1 MNHATKLLKPLASS
15 CLLTALI
22 TTPLHNANAG
32 AIEEAFADSKAFV
45 NARYRYE
52 GVSDSVNLDAKASI
66 LRTRLG
72 LTTSTKKDLYAHID
86 FETIMHV
93 LADDDYNSTANGNVT
108 FAKVADPNGTEVN
121 QVFLKYTIN
130 PSMSLT
136 AGRQRIIFDN
146 ARFVGNVGW
155 RMNEQTYDAVQFNAK
170 PADNIWLNL
179 VNIQQINTIT
189 ATETATN
196 IQLINAKFKKLG
208 SGDLTAYAYL
218 LDFDTAPNTA
228 TSTLGL
234 RYKGA
239 ADKLLYTLEYA
250 KQSDYADNAGSFDV
264 DYLFAEVGY
273 KVAEKTKV
281 FIAMETL
288 GSDSGAVAFQTPL
301 ATKHAFNG
309 WADKFLAT
317 PATGLNDTYVKV
329 VSWVDGIKLVAMYH
343 NFSADSGSADY
354 GTELDLLAVKKL
366 NKTYSLLAKYASYSA
381 DTFSA
386 DTDKIWLQL
395 EMKLNQ

>member
-1 MNHATKLLKPLASS
+1 MNHPTKLLTPLVSS

-32 AIEEAFADSKAFV
+32 AIEDAFADSKAFIDV
-45 NARYRYE
+45 RYRYE
-52 GVSDSVNLDAKASI
+52 GADDSVNLDAKASI

-72 LTTSTKKDLYAHID
+72 LTTSTKKALYAHID
-86 FETIMHV
+86 FENITHV
-93 LADDDYNSTANGNVT
+93 ITDDDYNSTTNGNVT
-108 FAKVADPNGTEVN
+108 FAKVPDPNESEVN
-121 QVFLKYTIN
+121 QAFLNYTFS
-130 PSMSLT
+130 PALSVK
-136 AGRQRIIFDN
+136 AGRQRIIYDN

-155 RMNEQTYDAVQFNAK
+155 RMNEQTYDAVQFTS
-170 PADNIWLNL
+170 NISDSFSLKL
-179 VNIQQINTIT
+179 ANIQQINTFT

-196 IQLINAKFKKLG
+196 IQLINANLKKLG
-208 SGDLTAYAYL
+208 SGNLTAYAYL
-218 LDFDTAPNTA
+218 LDFDAAPNTA
-228 TSTLGL
+228 TSTFGV

-250 KQSDYADNAGSFDV
+250 KQQDYADNAGSFDA

-281 FIAMETL
+281 FLAMETL
-288 GSDSGAVAFQTPL
+288 GSDGGAVAFQTPL

-317 PATGLNDTYVKV
+317 PATGLTDTYVKV
-329 VSWVDGIKLVAMYH
+329 VSWVEGIKLVGIYH
-343 NFSADSGSADY
+343 DFSADSGSANY

-381 DTFSA
+381 DTFSV
-386 DTDKIWLQL
+386 DTDKFWLQL
-395 EMKLNQ
+395 NMKLSQ